1 MEKVRAFAHALER
14 LLLEPENG
22 PSVSSTRHPMW
33 DQDLALAI
41 REVRHRCAAHD
52 TERSREVITTAREVL
67 RNPAPDTY
75 LGRKTQTPFPKED
88 DV

>member
-14 LLLEPENG
+14 LRLKPENK
-22 PSVSSTRHPMW
+22 PSVSSTRRPMS
-33 DQDLALAI
+33 DQELALAI
-41 REVRHRCAAHD
+41 REVRRRSAAHD
-52 TERSREVITTAREVL
+52 SERYREVIATAREVL
-67 RNPAPDTY
+67 RNPAPDTF